1 MGTQI
6 GRSASDDKVT
16 DRLYYGEISSL
27 EILIVGKNIVTA
39 EWIAQFSENCGHQV
53 DFVSTG
59 KDALR
64 KADAK
69 SFDLVLL
76 DIFLPDTKGYELI
89 PELKRAWPEP
99 KIIAM
104 TDSNSRELELK
115 VRKEG
120 VIYYMIKPVNTICLE
135 KIIKYISDKKA

>member
-1 MGTQI
+1 M
-6 GRSASDDKVT
+6 
-16 DRLYYGEISSL
+16 
-27 EILIVGKNIVTA
+27 EILIIGKNIVST
-39 EWIAQFSENCGHQV
+39 EWIAHFAETCGHQV

-76 DIFLPDTKGYELI
+76 DISLPDTKGYDLI
-89 PELKRAWPEP
+89 PELKRTWPEP
-99 KIIAM
+99 KVIAM

-115 VRKEG
+115 VRKQG
-120 VIYYMIKPVNTICLE
+120 VIYYMIKPVNTACLE

>member
-1 MGTQI
+1 
-6 GRSASDDKVT
+6 
-16 DRLYYGEISSL
+16 L
-27 EILIVGKNIVTA
+27 EILIVGKNIVSA
-39 EWIAQFSENCGHQV
+39 EWIAQIAETCGHQV

-76 DIFLPDTKGYELI
+76 DISLPDTKGYELI

-115 VRKEG
+115 VRKQG
-120 VIYYMIKPVNTICLE
+120 VIYYMIKPVNTVYLE
-135 KIIKYISDKKA
+135 KIIKYISDKKN

>member
-1 MGTQI
+1 M
-6 GRSASDDKVT
+6 
-16 DRLYYGEISSL
+16 
-27 EILIVGKNIVTA
+27 EILIVGKNIVSA
-39 EWIAQFSENCGHQV
+39 EWIAQIAETCGHQV

-76 DIFLPDTKGYELI
+76 DISLPDIKGYELI
-89 PELKRAWPEP
+89 PELRRSWPEP

-115 VRKEG
+115 VRKQG
-120 VIYYMIKPVNTICLE
+120 VIYYMIKPVNTVYLE
-135 KIIKYISDKKA
+135 KIIKYISDKKN